1 MLPTRPLVLPSL
13 SLLLLPLG
21 VSFLLFFR
29 SSPYLVLVLRELI
42 IHHGRKERVSTTLL
56 LSEKKMTMTFRF
68 GYWSKRST
76 MLVSRLVYFTYYTLI
91 KTY

>member
-56 LSEKKMTMTFRF
+56 LSEKK
-68 GYWSKRST
+68 
-76 MLVSRLVYFTYYTLI
+76 
-91 KTY
+91 